1 MRCSRVTPTALREMS
16 VARATMSSMSIDK
29 ELLRSLSHHPA
40 TGPRLVEYVVTGKWA
55 KPKAGAESLSLPT
68 DETGFPGG

>member
-1 MRCSRVTPTALREMS
+1 
-16 VARATMSSMSIDK
+16 MSSMSIDK